1 MASWPELSA
10 GRHVNTYRGV
20 VYVALAEASIMT
32 QQIWGA
38 AQSYKT
44 AQTL

>member
-10 GRHVNTYRGV
+10 GRHVNNYREV
-20 VYVALAEASIMT
+20 VYLALAWASIMT